1 MTDFAVI
8 DIVARIA
15 VIVVIAVLL
24 WQFINK
30 K

>member
-24 WQFINK
+24 WQFMK
-30 K
+30 KK